1 MTMSSLTRFA
11 GLLAL
16 IGGAVW
22 VIANLIQ
29 IVVPSPLTLIGLLGS
44 VLLIGGAALGLQRQI
59 GARSGALGR
68 WGAIATA
75 VGSVAITAV
84 LLLLVATGQIDTPS
98 TQSSA
103 ILQALFLVSA
113 LLWVVGS
120 VAFALGLMRAKAI
133 SPIAGWLI
141 VLGAVLGS
149 VLLIADPQSA
159 SPIGFLPWLAYGAG
173 WVLVGYA
180 ARTPAGDPA
189 IAAQDA

>member
-29 IVVPSPLTLIGLLGS
+29 IVVPSPLTSIGLLVS

-68 WGAIATA
+68 WGAIASA
-75 VGSVAITAV
+75 FGSVGLTAV
-84 LLLLVATGQIDTPS
+84 LLLLVATGQINTPS

-103 ILQALFLVSA
+103 ILQVLFLLSG
-113 LLWVVGS
+113 LLWVLGS
-120 VAFALGLMRAKAI
+120 VALALGLMRAEAI

-149 VLLIADPQSA
+149 VLLMADPQSA

-180 ARTPAGDPA
+180 ARTPATDPA
-189 IAAQDA
+189 VAARGT

>member
-1 MTMSSLTRFA
+1 MSSLTRFA

-16 IGGAVW
+16 IGGTVW

-29 IVVPSPLTLIGLLGS
+29 IVVPSPLTLIGLLVS

-75 VGSVAITAV
+75 VGSVALTAV
-84 LLLLVATGQIDTPS
+84 VLLLVATGQIDSPS

-103 ILQALFLVSA
+103 ILQVLFLLSG
-113 LLWVVGS
+113 LLWVLGS
-120 VAFALGLMRAKAI
+120 VALALGLMRAKAI

-149 VLLIADPQSA
+149 VLLIAVPQNA
-159 SPIGFLPWLAYGAG
+159 PPIAFLPWLAYGAG

-180 ARTPAGDPA
+180 ARTPAAVPA
-189 IAAQDA
+189 IAAQDT